1 MKENFGE
8 LTDVSGTF
16 EDAVTKAHSE
26 AQPGDV
32 ILLSPAYKSFDMF
45 NNFEERGREFKR
57 IVNSL

>member
-1 MKENFGE
+1 MS
-8 LTDVSGTF
+8 DTF